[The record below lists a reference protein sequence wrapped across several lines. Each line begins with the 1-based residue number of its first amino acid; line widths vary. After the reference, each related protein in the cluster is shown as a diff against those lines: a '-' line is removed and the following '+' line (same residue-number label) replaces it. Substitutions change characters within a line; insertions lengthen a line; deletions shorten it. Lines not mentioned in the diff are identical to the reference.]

1 MVMLPPFEF
10 GVVIMR
16 MVAVLWHG
24 LKMEDVENFILIVS
38 QDDGQSIVKESPKD
52 TDAILIYNHA
62 LYWW

>member
-16 MVAVLWHG
+16 MVAVVRHG
-24 LKMEDVENFILIVS
+24 LKIEEVENFIFIAS
-38 QDDGQSIVKESPKD
+38 QGDGHSTVKESPKD